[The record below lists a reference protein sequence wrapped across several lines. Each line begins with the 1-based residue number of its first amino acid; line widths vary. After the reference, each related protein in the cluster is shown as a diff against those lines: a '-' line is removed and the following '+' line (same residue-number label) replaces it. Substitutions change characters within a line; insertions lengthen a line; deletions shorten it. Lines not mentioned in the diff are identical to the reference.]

1 MLFAFERFPQD
12 TNMCL
17 LCPKDQTNKHR
28 VAEGWGGGIRSG
40 TDAKTQEAWSSALTS
55 KSSSSGLGRVF
66 ISLIANVSCLPWTPI
81 SVTSEVSVQGSDSTM
96 STPVNNR
103 TSEYGAKCFLP
114 PALRLLDLGQA
125 ERQVP
130 YLVTCRCILKN
141 DSRKNDTDIHKHKS

>member
-1 MLFAFERFPQD
+1 MYFHLEESQHVSALPQR
-12 TNMCL
+12 TS
-17 LCPKDQTNKHR
+17 KQR
-28 VAEGWGGGIRSG
+28 VAEGWGQGGGIRSG
-40 TDAKTQEAWSSALTS
+40 TDDETQAAWSSALTS

-66 ISLIANVSCLPWTPI
+66 IPLVANVSCLPWTPI
-81 SVTSEVSVQGSDSTM
+81 SVTSEVSDQGSDSTM

-130 YLVTCRCILKN
+130 Y
-141 DSRKNDTDIHKHKS
+141 